1 MVLLFQIMSITDHI
15 NSKLPNLPTSIFTIM
30 SRLAAK
36 HNAINIA
43 QGFPDFDT
51 DPILVELVV
60 EAMRAGYN
68 QYAPMAGIF
77 SLREAIC
84 QKIESL
90 YGASYH
96 PESEVTVTSG
106 ATEAI
111 YSTISAFVSA
121 GEEVIVIKPAYDCY
135 EPAILANR
143 GVPVFV
149 QLNNNDFKMDWA
161 DFRSKITLKTRMVII
176 NTPHNPSGT
185 IFSQEDMVQLQNA
198 LKGTNIILLSDEAY
212 EHIVFDGLN
221 HESVAKFPELVSRS
235 VICASFG
242 KTFHT
247 TGWKMGYC
255 VAPKALM
262 QEIQKI
268 HEFNVFSVSHPMQ
281 RALTEYLKTP
291 DNYLALNAFFQKKRD
306 LFLEGIKSSRFLY
319 KPSQGTYFQLL
330 DYSQITDEGDVAL
343 AKRLT
348 IEHGVTSIPISVF
361 NENLLDQKILRF
373 CFAKKDETLERAVEI
388 LTRL

>member
-1 MVLLFQIMSITDHI
+1 MTSFTSNHKP
-15 NSKLPNLPTSIFTIM
+15 KLHNLPTSIFTIM
-30 SRLAAK
+30 SKLAAE
-36 HNAINIA
+36 HNAINIS
-43 QGFPDFDT
+43 QGFPDFDA
-51 DPILVELVV
+51 DPVLIELVA

-68 QYAPMAGIF
+68 QYAPMAGIYSF
-77 SLREAIC
+77 RDAIC

-90 YGASYH
+90 YGARYH
-96 PESEVTVTSG
+96 PESEVTVTAG

-111 YSTISAFVSA
+111 YSTISAFVST

-135 EPAILANR
+135 EPAILAN
-143 GVPVFV
+143 GGIPVFV
-149 QLNNNDFKMDWA
+149 QLNNKDFQIDWA
-161 DFRSKITLKTRMVII
+161 DFRSKITSKTRMVII

-185 IFSQEDMVQLQNA
+185 IFSKEDMLQLQRA
-198 LKGTNIILLSDEAY
+198 LKGTSIILLSDEAY
-212 EHIVFDGLN
+212 EHIVFDGLS
-221 HESVAKFPELVSRS
+221 HESVAKYPELVSRS

-262 QEIQKI
+262 EEIQKI

-281 RALTEYLKTP
+281 RALTTYLKTP
-291 DNYLALNAFFQKKRD
+291 DNYLALNSFFQKKRD
-306 LFLEGIKSSRFLY
+306 LFLEGIQSSRFLY
-319 KPSQGTYFQLL
+319 TASQGTYFQLL

-348 IEHGVTSIPISVF
+348 IEHGVASIPISVF
-361 NENLLDQKILRF
+361 NEDLLDHKILRF
-373 CFAKKDETLERAVEI
+373 CFAKKDETIKKASEI
-388 LTRL
+388 LNRL

>member
-1 MVLLFQIMSITDHI
+1 MS
-15 NSKLPNLPTSIFTIM
+15 K
-30 SRLAAK
+30 LAAK
-36 HNAINIA
+36 HNAINIS

-51 DPILVELVV
+51 DPVLVELVAD
-60 EAMRAGYN
+60 AMRSGYN
-68 QYAPMAGIF
+68 QYAPMAGIY
-77 SLREAIC
+77 SLRAAIC

-90 YGASYH
+90 YGANYL
-96 PESEVTVTSG
+96 PESEVTITSG

-135 EPAILANR
+135 EPAILAN
-143 GVPVFV
+143 GGIPVFV
-149 QLNNNDFKMDWA
+149 QLNNIDFKMDWA
-161 DFRSKITLKTRMVII
+161 EFRSKITQKTRMVII

-185 IFSQEDMVQLQNA
+185 IFSQADMLHLQDA

-212 EHIVFDGLN
+212 EHIVFDGLS
-221 HESVAKFPELVSRS
+221 HESVAKYPELVSRS

-262 QEIQKI
+262 KEIQKI

-291 DNYLALNAFFQKKRD
+291 DNYLALHSFFQKKRD
-306 LFLEGIKSSRFLY
+306 LFLEGIQGSRFTY
-319 KPSQGTYFQLL
+319 KPSLGTYFQLL
-330 DYSQITDEGDVAL
+330 NYTQITDESDVAL

-348 IEHGVTSIPISVF
+348 IDHGVASIPISVF
-361 NENLLDQKILRF
+361 NTDQLDHKLLRF
-373 CFAKKDETLERAVEI
+373 CFAKKDETIKRATEI
-388 LTRL
+388 LNKF

>member
-1 MVLLFQIMSITDHI
+1 MTSFTSSHKP
-15 NSKLPNLPTSIFTIM
+15 KLNNLPTSIFTIM
-30 SRLAAK
+30 SKLAAD
-36 HNAINIA
+36 HNAINIS
-43 QGFPDFDT
+43 QGFPDFDA
-51 DPILVELVV
+51 DPVLVELVAK
-60 EAMRAGYN
+60 AMREGYN
-68 QYAPMAGIF
+68 QYAPMAGIYSF
-77 SLREAIC
+77 REAIS

-90 YGASYH
+90 YGANYH
-96 PESEVTVTSG
+96 PETEVTVTSG

-111 YSTISAFVSA
+111 YSSISAFVSA

-135 EPAILANR
+135 EPAILAN
-143 GVPVFV
+143 GGIPVFV
-149 QLNNNDFKMDWA
+149 QLNNKDFKMDW
-161 DFRSKITLKTRMVII
+161 DVFRSKITSKTRMVII

-185 IFSQEDMVQLQNA
+185 IFSNEDMLQLQDA

-212 EHIVFDGLN
+212 EHIVFDGLP
-221 HESVAKFPELVSRS
+221 HESVAKYPELVSRS
-235 VICASFG
+235 IICASFG

-255 VAPKALM
+255 VAPKVLM
-262 QEIQKI
+262 EEIQKI

-291 DNYLALNAFFQKKRD
+291 QNYLALNSFFQKKRD

-330 DYSQITDEGDVAL
+330 DYSQITDEGDVEL

-348 IEHGVTSIPISVF
+348 IEHGVAGIPISVF
-361 NENLLDQKILRF
+361 NEGLLDNKILRF
-373 CFAKKDETLERAVEI
+373 CFAKKDETLEKAVAI
-388 LTRL
+388 LARL

>member
-1 MVLLFQIMSITDHI
+1 MKSFTSNHKP
-15 NSKLPNLPTSIFTIM
+15 KLHNLPTSIFTIM
-30 SRLAAK
+30 SKLAAE
-36 HNAINIA
+36 HNALNIS
-43 QGFPDFDT
+43 QGFPDFDA
-51 DPILVELVV
+51 DPVLIELVA

-68 QYAPMAGIF
+68 QYAPMAGIYSF
-77 SLREAIC
+77 REAIC
-84 QKIESL
+84 HKIESL

-111 YSTISAFVSA
+111 YSTISAFVSG

-135 EPAILANR
+135 EPAILAN
-143 GVPVFV
+143 GGIPVFV
-149 QLNNNDFKMDWA
+149 QLNNKDFQIDWA
-161 DFRSKITLKTRMVII
+161 DFRSKITSKTRMVII

-185 IFSQEDMVQLQNA
+185 IFSKEDMLLLQNA

-212 EHIVFDGLN
+212 EHIVFDGLS
-221 HESVAKFPELVSRS
+221 HESVAKYPELVSRS

-262 QEIQKI
+262 EEIQKI

-281 RALTEYLKTP
+281 RALTTYLKKP
-291 DNYLALNAFFQKKRD
+291 DNYLALNSFFQKKRD
-306 LFLEGIKSSRFLY
+306 LFLEGIQSSRFLY
-319 KPSQGTYFQLL
+319 TPSQGTYFQLL
-330 DYSQITDEGDVAL
+330 DYSQITNEGDVAL

-348 IEHGVTSIPISVF
+348 IEHGVASIPISVF
-361 NENLLDQKILRF
+361 NEDQLDHKILRF
-373 CFAKKDETLERAVEI
+373 CFAKKDETIEKASEI
-388 LTRL
+388 LNRL

>member
-1 MVLLFQIMSITDHI
+1 MTAFISNHKP
-15 NSKLPNLPTSIFTIM
+15 KLHNLPTSIFTIM
-30 SRLAAK
+30 SKLAAE
-36 HNAINIA
+36 HNAINIS
-43 QGFPDFDT
+43 QGFPDFDA
-51 DPILVELVV
+51 DPVLVELVA
-60 EAMRAGYN
+60 EAMRSGYN
-68 QYAPMAGIF
+68 QYAPMAGIYSF
-77 SLREAIC
+77 REAIC
-84 QKIESL
+84 HKIEAL

-111 YSTISAFVSA
+111 YSSISAFVSA

-135 EPAILANR
+135 EPAILAN
-143 GVPVFV
+143 GGIPVFV
-149 QLNNNDFKMDWA
+149 QLNNKDFKMDWGN
-161 DFRSKITLKTRMVII
+161 FRSKITPKTRMVII

-185 IFSQEDMVQLQNA
+185 IFSKEDMLQLQDA

-212 EHIVFDGLN
+212 EHIVFDGLS
-221 HESVAKFPELVSRS
+221 HESVAKYPELVSRS
-235 VICASFG
+235 IICASFG

-255 VAPKALM
+255 VAPKVLM

-281 RALTEYLKTP
+281 RALTTYLKTP
-291 DNYLALNAFFQKKRD
+291 DNYLSLNSFFQKKRD
-306 LFLEGIKSSRFLY
+306 LFLNGIKGSRFLY

-343 AKRLT
+343 AQRLT
-348 IEHGVTSIPISVF
+348 IEHGVASIPISVF
-361 NENLLDQKILRF
+361 NEDLLDDKILRF
-373 CFAKKDETLERAVEI
+373 CFAKKDETLEKAVTI
-388 LTRL
+388 LSRL

>member
-1 MVLLFQIMSITDHI
+1 MKSFTSNHKP
-15 NSKLPNLPTSIFTIM
+15 KLHNLPTSIFTIM
-30 SRLAAK
+30 SKLAAE
-36 HNAINIA
+36 HNALNIS
-43 QGFPDFDT
+43 QGFPDFDA
-51 DPILVELVV
+51 DPVLIELVA

-68 QYAPMAGIF
+68 QYAPMAGIYSF
-77 SLREAIC
+77 REAIC
-84 QKIESL
+84 HKIDSL

-135 EPAILANR
+135 EPAILAN
-143 GVPVFV
+143 GGIPVFV
-149 QLNNNDFKMDWA
+149 QLNNKDFQIDWA
-161 DFRSKITLKTRMVII
+161 DFRSKITSKTRMVII

-185 IFSQEDMVQLQNA
+185 IFSKEDMLLLQNA

-212 EHIVFDGLN
+212 EHIVFDGLS
-221 HESVAKFPELVSRS
+221 HESVAKYPELVSRS

-262 QEIQKI
+262 EEIQKI

-281 RALTEYLKTP
+281 RALTTYLKKP
-291 DNYLALNAFFQKKRD
+291 DNYLALNSFFQKKRD
-306 LFLEGIKSSRFLY
+306 LFLEGIQSSRFLY
-319 KPSQGTYFQLL
+319 TPSQGTYFQLL
-330 DYSQITDEGDVAL
+330 DYSQITNEGDVAL

-348 IEHGVTSIPISVF
+348 IEHGVASIPISVF
-361 NENLLDQKILRF
+361 NEDQLDHKILRF
-373 CFAKKDETLERAVEI
+373 CFAKKDETIEKASEI
-388 LTRL
+388 LNRL

>member
-1 MVLLFQIMSITDHI
+1 MTKFTSSHTP
-15 NSKLPNLPTSIFTIM
+15 KLYNLPTSIFTIM
-30 SRLAAK
+30 SKLAAK
-36 HNAINIA
+36 HNAINIS

-51 DPILVELVV
+51 DPVLVELVAD
-60 EAMRAGYN
+60 AMRSGYN
-68 QYAPMAGIF
+68 QYAPMAGIY
-77 SLREAIC
+77 SLRAAIC
-84 QKIESL
+84 QKIELL
-90 YGASYH
+90 YGANYL
-96 PESEVTVTSG
+96 PESEVTITSG

-135 EPAILANR
+135 EPAILAN
-143 GVPVFV
+143 GGIPVFV
-149 QLNNNDFKMDWA
+149 QLNNIDFKMDWA
-161 DFRSKITLKTRMVII
+161 EFRSKITQKTRMVII

-185 IFSQEDMVQLQNA
+185 IFSQADMLHLQDA

-212 EHIVFDGLN
+212 EHIVFDGLS
-221 HESVAKFPELVSRS
+221 HESVAKYPKLVSRS

-262 QEIQKI
+262 KEIQKI

-291 DNYLALNAFFQKKRD
+291 DNYLALHSFFQKKRD
-306 LFLEGIKSSRFLY
+306 LFLEGIQGSRFTY
-319 KPSQGTYFQLL
+319 KPSLGTYFQLL
-330 DYSQITDEGDVAL
+330 NYTQITDESDVAL

-348 IEHGVTSIPISVF
+348 IDHGVASIPISVF
-361 NENLLDQKILRF
+361 NTDQLDHKLLRF
-373 CFAKKDETLERAVEI
+373 CFAKKDETIKRATEI
-388 LTRL
+388 LNKF

>member
-1 MVLLFQIMSITDHI
+1 MAITDHI

-60 EAMRAGYN
+60 EAMRAGHN
-68 QYAPMAGIF
+68 QYAPMAGIYSF
-77 SLREAIC
+77 REAIC

-90 YGASYH
+90 YGANYH
-96 PESEVTVTSG
+96 PESEVTITSG

-121 GEEVIVIKPAYDCY
+121 GDEVIVIKPAYDCY
-135 EPAILANR
+135 EPAIFAN
-143 GVPVFV
+143 GGIPVFV
-149 QLNNNDFKMDWA
+149 QLNNKDFKMDW
-161 DFRSKITLKTRMVII
+161 DVFRSKITLKTRMVII

-185 IFSQEDMVQLQNA
+185 IFSQEDMLHLQHA

-281 RALTEYLKTP
+281 RALTTYLKTP
-291 DNYLALNAFFQKKRD
+291 DNYLALNDFFQNKRNF
-306 LFLEGIKSSRFLY
+306 FLDGIKNSRFLY
-319 KPSQGTYFQLL
+319 TPSQGTYFQLL

-348 IEHGVTSIPISVF
+348 MEHGVASIPISVF
-361 NENLLDQKILRF
+361 NENLLDQNLLRF
-373 CFAKKDETLERAVEI
+373 CFAKKEETLERAVAV

>member
-1 MVLLFQIMSITDHI
+1 MDLLHNFS
-15 NSKLPNLPTSIFTIM
+15 SKLHKLPTSIFTIM
-30 SRLAAK
+30 SRLAAE
-36 HNAINIA
+36 HNAINIS

-51 DPILVELVV
+51 DPILVEHVA

-68 QYAPMAGIF
+68 QYAPMAGIYSF
-77 SLREAIC
+77 REAIS

-135 EPAILANR
+135 EPAILAN
-143 GVPVFV
+143 GGIPVFV
-149 QLNNNDFKMDWA
+149 QLNNKDFKIDWA
-161 DFRSKITLKTRMVII
+161 IFKSKITPKTRMVII

-185 IFSQEDMVQLQNA
+185 IFSSADILELQNA

-212 EHIVFDGLN
+212 EHIVFDGLS
-221 HESVAKFPELVSRS
+221 HESVSKYPKLIPRS
-235 VICASFG
+235 VVCASFG
-242 KTFHT
+242 KTFHA

-262 QEIQKI
+262 KEIQKI

-281 RALTEYLKTP
+281 RALTQYLKTP
-291 DNYLALNAFFQKKRD
+291 SHYLALNAFFQKKRD
-306 LFLEGIKSSRFLY
+306 LFLEGIQSSRFLFM
-319 KPSQGTYFQLL
+319 PSQGTYFQLL

-348 IEHGVTSIPISVF
+348 IDHGVATIPISVF
-361 NENLLDQKILRF
+361 NENLIDHKKLRV
-373 CFAKKDETLERAVEI
+373 CFAKKEETIEKATEI
-388 LTRL
+388 LNRL

>member
-1 MVLLFQIMSITDHI
+1 MTKFTSSHTP
-15 NSKLPNLPTSIFTIM
+15 KLYNLPTSIFTIM
-30 SRLAAK
+30 SKLAAK
-36 HNAINIA
+36 HNAINIS

-51 DPILVELVV
+51 DPVLVELVAD
-60 EAMRAGYN
+60 AMRSGYN
-68 QYAPMAGIF
+68 QYAPMAGIY
-77 SLREAIC
+77 SLRAAIC
-84 QKIESL
+84 QKIELL
-90 YGASYH
+90 YGANYL
-96 PESEVTVTSG
+96 PESEVTITSG

-135 EPAILANR
+135 EPAILAN
-143 GVPVFV
+143 GGIPVFV
-149 QLNNNDFKMDWA
+149 QLNNIDFKMDWA
-161 DFRSKITLKTRMVII
+161 EFRSKITQKTRMVII

-185 IFSQEDMVQLQNA
+185 IFSQADMLHLQDA

-212 EHIVFDGLN
+212 EHIVFDGLS
-221 HESVAKFPELVSRS
+221 HESVAKYPELVSRS

-262 QEIQKI
+262 KEIQKI

-291 DNYLALNAFFQKKRD
+291 DNYLALHSFFQKKRD
-306 LFLEGIKSSRFLY
+306 LFLEGIQGSRFTY
-319 KPSQGTYFQLL
+319 KPSLGTYFQLL
-330 DYSQITDEGDVAL
+330 NYTQITDESDVAL

-348 IEHGVTSIPISVF
+348 IDHGVASIPISVF
-361 NENLLDQKILRF
+361 NTDQLDHKLLRF
-373 CFAKKDETLERAVEI
+373 CFAKKDETIKRATEI
-388 LTRL
+388 LNKF

>member
-1 MVLLFQIMSITDHI
+1 MDLLHNFS
-15 NSKLPNLPTSIFTIM
+15 SKLHNLPTSIFTIM
-30 SRLAAK
+30 SRLAAE
-36 HNAINIA
+36 HNAINIS

-51 DPILVELVV
+51 DPILVELVA

-68 QYAPMAGIF
+68 QYAPMAGIYSF
-77 SLREAIC
+77 REAIS
-84 QKIESL
+84 QKIEAL
-90 YGASYH
+90 YGTSYH

-135 EPAILANR
+135 EPAILAN
-143 GVPVFV
+143 GGIPVFV
-149 QLNNNDFKMDWA
+149 QLNNKDFKMDWA
-161 DFRSKITLKTRMVII
+161 VFRSKITPKTRMVII

-185 IFSQEDMVQLQNA
+185 IFSSADMLQLQDA
-198 LKGTNIILLSDEAY
+198 LKDTDIILLSDEAY
-212 EHIVFDGLN
+212 EHIVFDGLS
-221 HESVAKFPELVSRS
+221 HESVSKYPELVPRS
-235 VICASFG
+235 VVCASFG
-242 KTFHT
+242 KTFHA

-255 VAPKALM
+255 VAPKTLM

-281 RALTEYLKTP
+281 RALTKYLKNP
-291 DNYLALNAFFQKKRD
+291 DHYLALNAFFQKKRD
-306 LFLEGIKSSRFLY
+306 LFLEGIQSSRFLFT
-319 KPSQGTYFQLL
+319 PSQGTYFQLL

-348 IEHGVTSIPISVF
+348 IDHGVTTIPISVF
-361 NENLLDQKILRF
+361 NEDLADHKILRV
-373 CFAKKDETLERAVEI
+373 CFAKKEETIEKATEI
-388 LTRL
+388 LNRL

>member
-1 MVLLFQIMSITDHI
+1 MTTFSSSHKP
-15 NSKLPNLPTSIFTIM
+15 KLKNLPTSIFTIM
-30 SRLAAK
+30 SKLAAK

-51 DPILVELVV
+51 DPDLIELVSD
-60 EAMRAGYN
+60 AMRSGYN
-68 QYAPMAGIF
+68 QYAPMAGVY

-84 QKIESL
+84 AKIENL
-90 YGASYH
+90 YGAKYH

-111 YSTISAFVSA
+111 YSTISAFVSS

-135 EPAILANR
+135 EPAILAN
-143 GVPVFV
+143 GGIPVFV
-149 QLNNNDFKMDWA
+149 QLNNKDFRMDWA
-161 DFRSKITLKTRMVII
+161 DFRSKITPKTRMVII

-185 IFSQEDMVQLQNA
+185 IFSQADMHHLQDA
-198 LKGTNIILLSDEAY
+198 LKNTEIILLSDEAY
-212 EHIVFDGLN
+212 EHIVFDGLP
-221 HESVAKFPELVSRS
+221 HESVAKYPELVTRS

-242 KTFHT
+242 KTFHA

-262 QEIQKI
+262 KEIQQI
-268 HEFNVFSVSHPMQ
+268 HEFNVFSVSHPIQ
-281 RALTEYLKTP
+281 RALIEYLKTP
-291 DNYLALNAFFQKKRD
+291 DNYLVLNSFFQKKRD
-306 LFLEGIKSSRFLY
+306 LFLEGIQSSRFTF

-330 DYSQITDEGDVAL
+330 GYSQITNEGDIAL

-348 IEHGVTSIPISVF
+348 IEHGVASIPISVF
-361 NENLLDQKILRF
+361 NEAQLDHKLLRF
-373 CFAKKDETLERAVEI
+373 CFAKKDETIKRATEI
-388 LTRL
+388 LSSNF

>member
-1 MVLLFQIMSITDHI
+1 MTSFTSSHKP
-15 NSKLPNLPTSIFTIM
+15 KLNNLPTSIFTIM
-30 SRLAAK
+30 SKLAAD
-36 HNAINIA
+36 HNAINIS
-43 QGFPDFDT
+43 QGFPDFDA
-51 DPILVELVV
+51 DPVLVELVT

-68 QYAPMAGIF
+68 QYAPMAGIYSF
-77 SLREAIC
+77 REAIS

-90 YGASYH
+90 YGANYH
-96 PESEVTVTSG
+96 PETEVTVTSG

-111 YSTISAFVSA
+111 YSSISAFVSA

-135 EPAILANR
+135 EPAILAN
-143 GVPVFV
+143 GGIPVFV
-149 QLNNNDFKMDWA
+149 QLNNKDFKMDWNV
-161 DFRSKITLKTRMVII
+161 FRSKITSKTRMVII

-185 IFSQEDMVQLQNA
+185 IFSNEDMLQLQDA

-212 EHIVFDGLN
+212 EHIVFDGLP
-221 HESVAKFPELVSRS
+221 HESVAKYPELVSRS
-235 VICASFG
+235 IICASFG

-255 VAPKALM
+255 VAPKVLM
-262 QEIQKI
+262 EEIQKI

-291 DNYLALNAFFQKKRD
+291 QNYLALNSFFQKKRD

-330 DYSQITDEGDVAL
+330 NYSQITDESDVEL

-348 IEHGVTSIPISVF
+348 IEHGVASIPISVF
-361 NENLLDQKILRF
+361 NEGLLDNKILRF
-373 CFAKKDETLERAVEI
+373 CFAKKDETLEKAVAI
-388 LTRL
+388 LARL